1 MAAKEEIYYKRRV
14 NTAYFT
20 SLISIMLVLFTLGFI
35 GLLIVHAKI
44 LSNYIKEN
52 IGFEIIIKPGVKE
65 ADVIRLQKQLDTR
78 NYVKTTQYITKKEAL
93 DRLKKSLGNN
103 FVNFFGKGDNP
114 LLPSIDVRFN
124 AAWAN
129 NDSIS
134 KIENRLLKKSF
145 VKEVYYQKSLVQ
157 EIDRNLQKITL
168 VLLVLS
174 VVLLVIAVTLINN
187 SIRLTVYS
195 KRFVIK
201 TKRFVIKS
209 MQLVGATRGFI
220 RRPFVWKGMLQ
231 GFYSALIA
239 LVLLTAV
246 LAIAQENLPELAAIE
261 STEMIGLVY
270 LFVVLLGMAVTGFS
284 TFFSVSRYLDMN
296 KHKLYF

>member
-1 MAAKEEIYYKRRV
+1 MAVKEEQYYKKRV

-20 SLISIMLVLFTLGFI
+20 SLISIMLVLFTLGFL
-35 GLLIVHAKI
+35 GLMVVHARI

-65 ADVIRLQKQLDTR
+65 AEVIRLQKHLDTR
-78 NYVKTTQYITKKEAL
+78 DYVKTTEYITKKEAL
-93 DRLKKSLGNN
+93 DRLKKSLGDN
-103 FVNFFGKGDNP
+103 FVNFFGKGNNP

-134 KIENRLLKKSF
+134 KIETQLLNKPF

-157 EIDRNLQKITL
+157 EIDKNLSKITL
-168 VLLVLS
+168 ILLVLS
-174 VVLLVIAVTLINN
+174 AILLVIAITLMNN
-187 SIRLTVYS
+187 SIRLTIYS
-195 KRFVIK
+195 KRFI
-201 TKRFVIKS
+201 IKS

-220 RRPFVWKGMLQ
+220 RRPFVWKGLLQ

-239 LVLLTAV
+239 LVLLTVV
-246 LAIAQENLPELAAIE
+246 LVIARENLPELEVIE
-261 STEMIGLVY
+261 STQMISLVY
-270 LFVVLLGMAVTGFS
+270 AFVILLGMAVTGFS
-284 TFFSVSRYLDMN
+284 TYFSVSRYLDMN

>member
-1 MAAKEEIYYKRRV
+1 MAAMEEQYYKKRV

-20 SLISIMLVLFTLGFI
+20 SLISITLVLFTLGFI
-35 GLLIVHAKI
+35 GLLIVHAKT

-52 IGFEIIIKPGVKE
+52 IGFEIIIKPGVKDAE
-65 ADVIRLQKQLDTR
+65 VIRLQKHLDTR
-78 NYVKTTQYITKKEAL
+78 DYVKTTEYITKKEAL
-93 DRLKKSLGNN
+93 NRLKKSLGNN
-103 FVNFFGKGDNP
+103 FVDFFGKEDNP

-134 KIENRLLKKSF
+134 KIEKQILIKPF

-157 EIDRNLQKITL
+157 EIDKNLSKITL

-174 VVLLVIAVTLINN
+174 AVLLIIAIALMNN
-187 SIRLTVYS
+187 STRLTIYS
-195 KRFVIK
+195 KRFVIN
-201 TKRFVIKS
+201 S

-231 GFYSALIA
+231 GVYSAFIA

-246 LAIAQENLPELAAIE
+246 LVVARESLPELTAIE
-261 STEMIGLVY
+261 SPRLIGLVY
-270 LFVVLLGMAVTGFS
+270 IFVILLGMAVTGFS
-284 TFFSVSRYLDMN
+284 TFFAVNRYLDMN

>member
-1 MAAKEEIYYKRRV
+1 MVSKEEQYYKKRG

-20 SLISIMLVLFTLGFI
+20 SLVSIMLVLFTLGFL
-35 GLLIVHAKI
+35 GLLVVHAKI

-65 ADVIRLQKQLDTR
+65 AEVIRLQKQLDTR
-78 NYVKTTQYITKKEAL
+78 DYVKTTDYITKSEAL

-114 LLPSIDVRFN
+114 FLPSIDVRFN

-134 KIENRLLKKSF
+134 KIENQLLKKPF

-157 EIDRNLQKITL
+157 EIDRNLSKITL

-174 VVLLVIAVTLINN
+174 AILLIIAVALMNN
-187 SIRLTVYS
+187 SIRLTIYS
-195 KRFVIK
+195 
-201 TKRFVIKS
+201 KRFVIKS

-220 RRPFVWKGMLQ
+220 RRPFVWKGILQ
-231 GFYSALIA
+231 GFYGALIA
-239 LVLLTAV
+239 LALLTVV
-246 LAIAQENLPELAAIE
+246 LAIARENLPELAAIE

-296 KHKLYF
+296 KHNLYF

>member
-1 MAAKEEIYYKRRV
+1 MAAKEEQYYKKRV

-20 SLISIMLVLFTLGFI
+20 SLISITLVLFTLGFL
-35 GLLIVHAKI
+35 GLLIVHAKT

-65 ADVIRLQKQLDTR
+65 AEVIRLQKHLDTR
-78 NYVKTTQYITKKEAL
+78 DYVKTTEYITKKEAL
-93 DRLKKSLGNN
+93 NRLKKSLGNN

-134 KIENRLLKKSF
+134 KIEKQMLAKPF

-157 EIDRNLQKITL
+157 EIDRNLNKITL

-174 VVLLVIAVTLINN
+174 GVLLMIAIALMNN
-187 SIRLTVYS
+187 STRLTIYS
-195 KRFVIK
+195 
-201 TKRFVIKS
+201 KRFVIKS

-231 GFYSALIA
+231 GVYSAFIA
-239 LVLLTAV
+239 LALLTAV
-246 LAIAQENLPELAAIE
+246 LVVVRENLPELTVIE
-261 STEMIGLVY
+261 SFRLIGVVY
-270 LFVVLLGMAVTGFS
+270 IFVILLGMAVTGFS
-284 TFFSVSRYLDMN
+284 TFFAVNRYLDMN

>member
-1 MAAKEEIYYKRRV
+1 MVAKEEIYYKRRV

-20 SLISIMLVLFTLGFI
+20 SLVSIMLVLFTLGFI

-78 NYVKTTQYITKKEAL
+78 DYVRTTEYITKKEAL
-93 DRLKKSLGNN
+93 GRLKKSLGND

-134 KIENRLLKKSF
+134 KIENQLLKKSF
-145 VKEVYYQKSLVQ
+145 IKEVYYQKSLVQ
-157 EIDRNLQKITL
+157 EIDKNLRKITL

-174 VVLLVIAVTLINN
+174 AVLLIIAVTLINN

-195 KRFVIK
+195 R
-201 TKRFVIKS
+201 RFVIKS

-246 LAIAQENLPELAAIE
+246 LAIARENLPELAAIE

-270 LFVVLLGMAVTGFS
+270 LFVVLLGMAVTGLS

>member
-1 MAAKEEIYYKRRV
+1 MAGKEDQYYKKRV

-20 SLISIMLVLFTLGFI
+20 SLISITLVLFTLGFL
-35 GLLIVHAKI
+35 GLLIIHAKT

-52 IGFEIIIKPGVKE
+52 IGFEIIVKPGVKE
-65 ADVIRLQKQLDTR
+65 AEVVRLQKQLDIKP
-78 NYVKTTQYITKKEAL
+78 YVKTTEYISKREAL
-93 DRLKKSLGNN
+93 NRLKKSLGEN

-129 NDSIS
+129 NDSIT
-134 KIENRLLKKSF
+134 KIEKMLLKKPII
-145 VKEVYYQKSLVQ
+145 KEVYYQKSLVQ
-157 EIDRNLQKITL
+157 EIDKNMSKISL
-168 VLLVLS
+168 VLLILS
-174 VVLLVIAVTLINN
+174 GFLLIIAVALMNN
-187 SIRLTVYS
+187 SIRLTIYS
-195 KRFVIK
+195 R
-201 TKRFVIKS
+201 RFVIKS

-239 LVLLTAV
+239 IALLSGV
-246 LAIAQENLPELAAIE
+246 LAVARENMPELKSVE
-261 STEMIGLVY
+261 DPLLIGLVF

-284 TFFSVSRYLDMN
+284 TYFAVNRYLDMN

>member
-1 MAAKEEIYYKRRV
+1 MAVKEEQYYKKRV

-20 SLISIMLVLFTLGFI
+20 SLISITLVLFTLGFL
-35 GLLIVHAKI
+35 GLLLIHAKT

-52 IGFEIIIKPGVKE
+52 IGFEIIIKPGVRE
-65 ADVIRLQKQLDTR
+65 AEVLRLQKQLDTR
-78 NYVKTTQYITKKEAL
+78 PYVKTTEYITRQEAL
-93 DRLKKSLGNN
+93 NRLKQSLGEN

-114 LLPSIDVRFN
+114 LLPSIDVRFH

-134 KIENRLLKKSF
+134 KIEQQLLKKPLI
-145 VKEVYYQKSLVQ
+145 KEVYYQKSLVQ
-157 EIDRNLQKITL
+157 EIDKNMNKISL

-174 VVLLVIAVTLINN
+174 AVLLVIAVALMNN
-187 SIRLTVYS
+187 SIRLTIYS
-195 KRFVIK
+195 R
-201 TKRFVIKS
+201 RFVIKS

-239 LVLLTAV
+239 IALLTAV
-246 LAIAQENLPELAAIE
+246 LAIARENLPELASVE
-261 STEMIGLVY
+261 SPFMIGLVY
-270 LFVVLLGMAVTGFS
+270 LFVIVLGMAVTGWS
-284 TFFSVSRYLDMN
+284 TYFAVNRYLDMN

>member
-1 MAAKEEIYYKRRV
+1 MAVKEEQYYKKRV

-20 SLISIMLVLFTLGFI
+20 SLISITLVLFTLGFL
-35 GLLIVHAKI
+35 GLLIVHAKT

-52 IGFEIIIKPGVKE
+52 IGFEIIINPGVKE
-65 ADVIRLQKQLDTR
+65 AEVIWLQKQLDIR
-78 NYVKTTQYITKKEAL
+78 PYVKTTEYITKQEAL
-93 DRLKKSLGNN
+93 MRLKKSLGDN
-103 FVNFFGKGDNP
+103 FVNFFGKDDNP
-114 LLPSIDVRFN
+114 LLPSIDVRFH

-134 KIENRLLKKSF
+134 KIEKQLLKKPI
-145 VKEVYYQKSLVQ
+145 VKEVYYQKSLVE
-157 EIDRNLQKITL
+157 EIDKNLSKISL
-168 VLLVLS
+168 ILLVLS
-174 VVLLVIAVTLINN
+174 AVLLVIAVALMNN
-187 SIRLTVYS
+187 SIRLTIYS
-195 KRFVIK
+195 R
-201 TKRFVIKS
+201 RFVIKS

-239 LVLLTAV
+239 IALLTAV
-246 LAIAQENLPELAAIE
+246 LAVARENLPELASVE
-261 STEMIGLVY
+261 SPFMIGLVY

-284 TFFSVSRYLDMN
+284 TFFAVNRYLDMN

>member
-1 MAAKEEIYYKRRV
+1 MAAKEELYYKRRV

-20 SLISIMLVLFTLGFI
+20 SLVSIMLVLFTLGFM

-78 NYVKTTQYITKKEAL
+78 DYVKTTEYITKKEAL
-93 DRLKKSLGNN
+93 GRLKKSLGNN

-134 KIENRLLKKSF
+134 KIENQLLKKSF
-145 VKEVYYQKSLVQ
+145 IKEVYYQKSLVQ
-157 EIDRNLQKITL
+157 EIDKNLRKITL

-174 VVLLVIAVTLINN
+174 AVLLIIAVTLINN
-187 SIRLTVYS
+187 SIRLTIYS
-195 KRFVIK
+195 
-201 TKRFVIKS
+201 KRFVIKS

-239 LVLLTAV
+239 LVFLTAV
-246 LAIAQENLPELAAIE
+246 LAIARESLPELAAIE

-284 TFFSVSRYLDMN
+284 SFFSVSRYLDMN

>member
-1 MAAKEEIYYKRRV
+1 
-14 NTAYFT
+14 
-20 SLISIMLVLFTLGFI
+20 VLFTLGFL

-52 IGFEIIIKPGVKE
+52 IGFEIIIKPGVKDAE
-65 ADVIRLQKQLDTR
+65 VIRLQKHLDTR
-78 NYVKTTQYITKKEAL
+78 DYVKTTEYITKKEAL
-93 DRLKKSLGNN
+93 NRLKKNLGNN

-134 KIENRLLKKSF
+134 KIEKQMLAKPF

-157 EIDRNLQKITL
+157 EIDKNLSKITL

-174 VVLLVIAVTLINN
+174 GVLLIIAIALMNN
-187 SIRLTVYS
+187 STRLTIYS
-195 KRFVIK
+195 
-201 TKRFVIKS
+201 KRFVIKS

-231 GFYSALIA
+231 GVYSALIA

-246 LAIAQENLPELAAIE
+246 LAVARENLPELSVIE
-261 STEMIGLVY
+261 SLRLIGVVY
-270 LFVVLLGMAVTGFS
+270 VFVILLGMAVTGFS
-284 TFFSVSRYLDMN
+284 TFFAVNRYLDMN

>member
-1 MAAKEEIYYKRRV
+1 MAAKEEQYYKKRV

-20 SLISIMLVLFTLGFI
+20 SLMSITLVLFTLGFL
-35 GLLIVHAKI
+35 GLLVVHAKT

-65 ADVIRLQKQLDTR
+65 AEVFRLLKQLDTR
-78 NYVKTTQYITKKEAL
+78 DYVKTTEYITKKEAL
-93 DRLKKSLGNN
+93 DRLKKSLGDN
-103 FVNFFGKGDNP
+103 FVNFFGKNDNP

-134 KIENRLLKKSF
+134 KIEKQLLQKPF
-145 VKEVYYQKSLVQ
+145 IKEVYYQKSLVQ
-157 EIDRNLQKITL
+157 EIDKNLNKISL

-174 VVLLVIAVTLINN
+174 AILLVIAIALMNN
-187 SIRLTVYS
+187 SIRLTIYS
-195 KRFVIK
+195 R
-201 TKRFVIKS
+201 RFVIKS

-246 LAIAQENLPELAAIE
+246 LAIARENLPELTSIE
-261 STEMIGLVY
+261 STTLIGLVY

-284 TFFSVSRYLDMN
+284 TFFAVNRYLDMN

>member
-1 MAAKEEIYYKRRV
+1 MAAKEEQYYKKRV

-20 SLISIMLVLFTLGFI
+20 SLISITLVLFTLGFL
-35 GLLIVHAKI
+35 GLLIVHAKT

-65 ADVIRLQKQLDTR
+65 AEVIRLQKHLDTR
-78 NYVKTTQYITKKEAL
+78 DYVKTTEYITKKEAL
-93 DRLKKSLGNN
+93 NRLKKSLGNN

-134 KIENRLLKKSF
+134 KIKKQMLAKPF

-157 EIDRNLQKITL
+157 EIDKNLNKITL

-174 VVLLVIAVTLINN
+174 GVLLMIAIALMNN
-187 SIRLTVYS
+187 STRLTIYS
-195 KRFVIK
+195 
-201 TKRFVIKS
+201 KRFVIKS

-231 GFYSALIA
+231 GVYSALIA

-246 LAIAQENLPELAAIE
+246 LAVARENLPELTVIK
-261 STEMIGLVY
+261 SFRLIGVVY
-270 LFVVLLGMAVTGFS
+270 VFVILLGMAVTGFS
-284 TFFSVSRYLDMN
+284 TFLAVNRYLDMN

>member
-1 MAAKEEIYYKRRV
+1 MAAKEEQYYRKRI

-20 SLISIMLVLFTLGFI
+20 SLISITLVLFTLGFL

-52 IGFEIIIKPGVKE
+52 IGFEIIIKSGVKDAE
-65 ADVIRLQKQLDTR
+65 VIRLQKHLDTR
-78 NYVKTTQYITKKEAL
+78 DYVKTTEYITKKEAL
-93 DRLKKSLGNN
+93 NRLKKSLGNN
-103 FVNFFGKGDNP
+103 FVDFFGKGDNP

-134 KIENRLLKKSF
+134 KIEKQMLAKPF

-157 EIDRNLQKITL
+157 EIDKNLSKITL

-174 VVLLVIAVTLINN
+174 AVLLMIAIALMNN
-187 SIRLTVYS
+187 TTRLTIYS
-195 KRFVIK
+195 KRFVIN
-201 TKRFVIKS
+201 S

-220 RRPFVWKGMLQ
+220 RRPFVWNGMLQ
-231 GFYSALIA
+231 GVFSALIA
-239 LVLLTAV
+239 LALLTAG
-246 LAIAQENLPELAAIE
+246 LAIARENLPELTVIE
-261 STEMIGLVY
+261 SFRLIGVVY
-270 LFVVLLGMAVTGFS
+270 VFVILLGMAVTGFS
-284 TFFSVSRYLDMN
+284 TFFAVNRYLDMN

>member
-1 MAAKEEIYYKRRV
+1 MAAKEEQYYKKRV

-20 SLISIMLVLFTLGFI
+20 SLISITLVLFTLGFL

-52 IGFEIIIKPGVKE
+52 IGFEIIIKSGVKE
-65 ADVIRLQKQLDTR
+65 AEVIRLQKHLDTR
-78 NYVKTTQYITKKEAL
+78 DYVKTTEYITKKEAL
-93 DRLKKSLGNN
+93 NRLKKSLGNN
-103 FVNFFGKGDNP
+103 FVDFFGKGNNP

-134 KIENRLLKKSF
+134 KIEKQMLAKPF

-157 EIDRNLQKITL
+157 EIDKNLSKITL

-174 VVLLVIAVTLINN
+174 AVLLMIAIALMNN
-187 SIRLTVYS
+187 STRLTIYS
-195 KRFVIK
+195 KRFVIN
-201 TKRFVIKS
+201 S

-220 RRPFVWKGMLQ
+220 RRPFVWNGMLQ
-231 GFYSALIA
+231 GVYSALIA
-239 LVLLTAV
+239 LALLTAG
-246 LAIAQENLPELAAIE
+246 LAVARENLPELTVIE
-261 STEMIGLVY
+261 SFKLIGVVY
-270 LFVVLLGMAVTGFS
+270 VFVILLGMAVTGFS
-284 TFFSVSRYLDMN
+284 TFFAVNRYLDIN

>member
-1 MAAKEEIYYKRRV
+1 MAAKEDRYYKKRV

-20 SLISIMLVLFTLGFI
+20 SLVSIILVLFTLGFL
-35 GLLIVHAKI
+35 GLLVVHAKI

-65 ADVIRLQKQLDTR
+65 AEVFRLQKHLDTR
-78 NYVKTTQYITKKEAL
+78 DYVKSTEYITKSEAL
-93 DRLKKSLGNN
+93 NRLKKSLGNN

-134 KIENRLLKKSF
+134 KIERQLLKKPF
-145 VKEVYYQKSLVQ
+145 IKEVYYQKSLVQ
-157 EIDRNLQKITL
+157 EIDRNLNKITL

-174 VVLLVIAVTLINN
+174 AVLLIIAVALMNN
-187 SIRLTVYS
+187 SIRLTIYS
-195 KRFVIK
+195 R
-201 TKRFVIKS
+201 RFVIKS

-231 GFYSALIA
+231 GFYSAVIS

-246 LAIAQENLPELAAIE
+246 LAMARRNIPELAAIE
-261 STEMIGLVY
+261 STQMIALVY
-270 LFVVLLGMAVTGFS
+270 AFVILLGMAVTGIS
-284 TFFSVSRYLDMN
+284 TFFSVNRYLDMN
-296 KHKLYF
+296 KQKLYF

>member
-1 MAAKEEIYYKRRV
+1 MAAMEEQYYKKRV

-20 SLISIMLVLFTLGFI
+20 SLISITLVLFTLGFL
-35 GLLIVHAKI
+35 GLLIVHAKT

-52 IGFEIIIKPGVKE
+52 IGFEIIIKPGVKDAE
-65 ADVIRLQKQLDTR
+65 VIRLQKQLDTR
-78 NYVKTTQYITKKEAL
+78 DYVKTTEYITKKEAL

-103 FVNFFGKGDNP
+103 FVDFFGKEDNP

-134 KIENRLLKKSF
+134 KIEKQILIKPF

-157 EIDRNLQKITL
+157 EIDKNLSKITL

-174 VVLLVIAVTLINN
+174 AVLLIIAIALMNN
-187 SIRLTVYS
+187 STRLTIYS
-195 KRFVIK
+195 KRFVIN
-201 TKRFVIKS
+201 S

-231 GFYSALIA
+231 GVYSALIA
-239 LVLLTAV
+239 LVLLLVVAR
-246 LAIAQENLPELAAIE
+246 ESLPELTAIE
-261 STEMIGLVY
+261 SPRLIGLVY
-270 LFVVLLGMAVTGFS
+270 IFVILLGMAVTGFS
-284 TFFSVSRYLDMN
+284 TFFAVNRYLDMN

>member
-1 MAAKEEIYYKRRV
+1 MAAKEELYYKRRV

-20 SLISIMLVLFTLGFI
+20 SLVSIMLVLFTMGFI

-78 NYVKTTQYITKKEAL
+78 NYVKTTEYITKKEAL

-103 FVNFFGKGDNP
+103 FVNFFGNGDNP

-145 VKEVYYQKSLVQ
+145 IKEVYYQKSLVQ

-174 VVLLVIAVTLINN
+174 AVLLVIAVTLINN

-195 KRFVIK
+195 
-201 TKRFVIKS
+201 KRFVIKS

-261 STEMIGLVY
+261 STKMIGLVY

-284 TFFSVSRYLDMN
+284 TSFSVSHYLDMN

>member
-1 MAAKEEIYYKRRV
+1 MAAMEEQYYKKRV

-20 SLISIMLVLFTLGFI
+20 SLISITLVLFTLGFL
-35 GLLIVHAKI
+35 GLLIVHAKT

-52 IGFEIIIKPGVKE
+52 IGFEIIIKPGVKDAE
-65 ADVIRLQKQLDTR
+65 VIRLQKQLDTR
-78 NYVKTTQYITKKEAL
+78 DYVKTTEYITKKEAL

-103 FVNFFGKGDNP
+103 FVDFFGKEDNP

-134 KIENRLLKKSF
+134 KIEKQMLAKPF

-157 EIDRNLQKITL
+157 EIDKNLSKITL

-174 VVLLVIAVTLINN
+174 AVLLIIAIALMNN
-187 SIRLTVYS
+187 STRLTIYS
-195 KRFVIK
+195 KRFVIN
-201 TKRFVIKS
+201 S

-220 RRPFVWKGMLQ
+220 RRPFVWNGMLQ
-231 GFYSALIA
+231 GVYSALIA
-239 LVLLTAV
+239 LALLTAG
-246 LAIAQENLPELAAIE
+246 LAIARENLPELTVIE
-261 STEMIGLVY
+261 SFRLIGIVY
-270 LFVVLLGMAVTGFS
+270 VFVVLLGMAVTGFS
-284 TFFSVSRYLDMN
+284 TFFAVNRYLDMN

>member
-1 MAAKEEIYYKRRV
+1 MAAKEEEYYKKRV

-20 SLISIMLVLFTLGFI
+20 SLISITLVLFTLGFL
-35 GLLIVHAKI
+35 GLLIVHAKT

-78 NYVKTTQYITKKEAL
+78 NYVKTTEFITKKEAL
-93 DRLKKSLGNN
+93 ARLKKSLGSN
-103 FVNFFGKGDNP
+103 FVNFFGKGNNP

-134 KIENRLLKKSF
+134 KIEHQLLAKPF
-145 VKEVYYQKSLVQ
+145 IKEVYYQKSLVQ
-157 EIDRNLQKITL
+157 EIDRNLNKITL
-168 VLLVLS
+168 VLLILS
-174 VVLLVIAVTLINN
+174 AVLLIIAIALMNN
-187 SIRLTVYS
+187 SIRLTIYS
-195 KRFVIK
+195 R
-201 TKRFVIKS
+201 RFVIKS

-220 RRPFVWKGMLQ
+220 RRPFVWKGMMQ

-239 LVLLTAV
+239 LALLSGV
-246 LAIAQENLPELAAIE
+246 LAVARENLPELASIE
-261 STEMIGLVY
+261 NSQMIGIVY
-270 LFVVLLGMAVTGFS
+270 IVVVLLGMAVTGFS
-284 TFFSVSRYLDMN
+284 TFFAVNRYLDMN

>member
-1 MAAKEEIYYKRRV
+1 MAAKEEQYYKKRV

-20 SLISIMLVLFTLGFI
+20 SLISIMLVLFTLGFL

-65 ADVIRLQKQLDTR
+65 AEVIRLQKHLDTR
-78 NYVKTTQYITKKEAL
+78 EYVKTAEYISKKEAL
-93 DRLKKSLGNN
+93 NRLKKSLGDN

-134 KIENRLLKKSF
+134 KIEHRLLKKPF
-145 VKEVYYQKSLVQ
+145 IKEVYYQKSLVQ
-157 EIDRNLQKITL
+157 EIDKNINKITL
-168 VLLVLS
+168 ILLILS
-174 VVLLVIAVTLINN
+174 AVLLVIAIALMNN
-187 SIRLTVYS
+187 SIRLSIYS
-195 KRFVIK
+195 R
-201 TKRFVIKS
+201 RFVIKS

-220 RRPFVWKGMLQ
+220 RRPFVWKGMMQ

-239 LVLLTAV
+239 LALLTAF
-246 LAIAQENLPELAAIE
+246 LAIARENLPELAAIE
-261 STEMIGLVY
+261 STQMIALVY
-270 LFVVLLGMAVTGFS
+270 AFVILLGMAVTGLS
-284 TFFSVSRYLDMN
+284 TFFSVNRYLDMN
-296 KHKLYF
+296 NQKLYF

>member
-1 MAAKEEIYYKRRV
+1 MAAKEELYYKRRV

-20 SLISIMLVLFTLGFI
+20 SLVSIMLVLFTMGFI
-35 GLLIVHAKI
+35 GLLIVHANI

-78 NYVKTTQYITKKEAL
+78 DYVKTTEYITKKEAL
-93 DRLKKSLGNN
+93 GRLKKNLGAN

-129 NDSIS
+129 NDSIA
-134 KIENRLLKKSF
+134 KIENQLLKKSF
-145 VKEVYYQKSLVQ
+145 VKEVYYQKSLVH
-157 EIDRNLQKITL
+157 EIDKNLRKITL

-174 VVLLVIAVTLINN
+174 VVLLFIAVTLINN

-195 KRFVIK
+195 
-201 TKRFVIKS
+201 KRFVIKS

-239 LVLLTAV
+239 LALLTAV
-246 LAIAQENLPELAAIE
+246 LAIARENLPELAAIE

>member
-1 MAAKEEIYYKRRV
+1 MAAKEEQYYKKRL

-20 SLISIMLVLFTLGFI
+20 SLVSITLVLFTLGFL
-35 GLLIVHAKI
+35 GLMVVHARI

-52 IGFEIIIKPGVKE
+52 IGFEIIIKPGIKE
-65 ADVIRLQKQLDTR
+65 ADIIHLQKQLDTCD
-78 NYVKTTQYITKKEAL
+78 YVKTTEYITKKEAL
-93 DRLKKSLGNN
+93 DRLKKSLGDN
-103 FVNFFGKGDNP
+103 FVNFFGKGNNP

-134 KIENRLLKKSF
+134 KIENQLLKKSF
-145 VKEVYYQKSLVQ
+145 IKEVYYQKSLVQ
-157 EIDRNLQKITL
+157 EIDKNMNKITL

-174 VVLLVIAVTLINN
+174 IVLLVIAIALMNN
-187 SIRLTVYS
+187 SIRLSIYS
-195 KRFVIK
+195 RRFI
-201 TKRFVIKS
+201 IKS

-231 GFYSALIA
+231 GFYSAVIA
-239 LVLLTAV
+239 LGLLTVV
-246 LAIAQENLPELAAIE
+246 LVIARENIPELAAIE
-261 STEMIGLVY
+261 STKMIALVY
-270 LFVVLLGMAVTGFS
+270 LFVVLLGMAVTGLS
-284 TFFSVSRYLDMN
+284 TFLSVNRYLDMD

>member
-1 MAAKEEIYYKRRV
+1 MSAKEEQYYRKRV

-20 SLISIMLVLFTLGFI
+20 SLVSIMLVLFTLGFL
-35 GLLIVHAKI
+35 GLLIVNTKI

-78 NYVKTTQYITKKEAL
+78 DYVKTTEYITKKEAL
-93 DRLKKSLGNN
+93 DRLKKSLGDN

-134 KIENRLLKKSF
+134 KIERQLLKKSF
-145 VKEVYYQKSLVQ
+145 IKEVYYQKSLVQ
-157 EIDRNLQKITL
+157 EIDKNLNKITL

-174 VVLLVIAVTLINN
+174 AVLLIIAVALMNN
-187 SIRLTVYS
+187 SIRLTIYS
-195 KRFVIK
+195 R
-201 TKRFVIKS
+201 RFVIKS

-231 GFYSALIA
+231 GFFSALVA
-239 LVLLTAV
+239 LALLTAV
-246 LAIAQENLPELAAIE
+246 LVVARENLPELAAIE
-261 STEMIGLVY
+261 SPEMIGLVY
-270 LFVVLLGMAVTGFS
+270 VFVVLLGMAVTGFS
-284 TFFSVSRYLDMN
+284 TFFAVSRYLDMN

>member
-1 MAAKEEIYYKRRV
+1 MAAKEEKYYKKRV

-20 SLISIMLVLFTLGFI
+20 SLVSIMLVLFTLGFL
-35 GLLIVHAKI
+35 GLLVVHAKI

-65 ADVIRLQKQLDTR
+65 AEVIRLQKQLDIR
-78 NYVKTTQYITKKEAL
+78 DYVKTTEYITKKEAL
-93 DRLKKSLGNN
+93 HRLKKSLGNN

-114 LLPSIDVRFN
+114 LLSSIDVRFN

-134 KIENRLLKKSF
+134 KIENQLLKKPF

-157 EIDRNLQKITL
+157 EIDRNLSKITL
-168 VLLVLS
+168 ILLILS
-174 VVLLVIAVTLINN
+174 AILLIIAVALMNN
-187 SIRLTVYS
+187 SIRLAIYS
-195 KRFVIK
+195 R
-201 TKRFVIKS
+201 RFVIKS

-231 GFYSALIA
+231 GFYSAIFALI
-239 LVLLTAV
+239 LLTAV
-246 LAIAQENLPELAAIE
+246 LGVARENLPELAAIE

-270 LFVVLLGMAVTGFS
+270 VFVVLLGMAVTGLS
-284 TFFSVSRYLDMN
+284 TFFSVNRYLDMN
-296 KHKLYF
+296 KHNLYF

>member
-1 MAAKEEIYYKRRV
+1 MAAKEEQYYKKRV

-20 SLISIMLVLFTLGFI
+20 SLMSITLVLFTLGFL
-35 GLLIVHAKI
+35 GLLVVHAKT

-65 ADVIRLQKQLDTR
+65 AEVFRLLKQLDTR
-78 NYVKTTQYITKKEAL
+78 DYVKTTEYITKKEAL
-93 DRLKKSLGNN
+93 DRLKKSLGDN
-103 FVNFFGKGDNP
+103 FVNFFGKNDNP

-134 KIENRLLKKSF
+134 KIEKKLLQKPF
-145 VKEVYYQKSLVQ
+145 IKEVYYQKSLVQ
-157 EIDRNLQKITL
+157 EIDKNLNKISL

-174 VVLLVIAVTLINN
+174 AILLVIAIALMNN
-187 SIRLTVYS
+187 SIRLTIYS
-195 KRFVIK
+195 R
-201 TKRFVIKS
+201 RFVIKS

-246 LAIAQENLPELAAIE
+246 LAIARENLPELTSIE
-261 STEMIGLVY
+261 STTLIGLVY

-284 TFFSVSRYLDMN
+284 TFFAVNRYLDMN

>member
-1 MAAKEEIYYKRRV
+1 MAAMEEQYYKKRV

-20 SLISIMLVLFTLGFI
+20 SLISITLVLFTLGFL
-35 GLLIVHAKI
+35 GLLIVHAKT

-52 IGFEIIIKPGVKE
+52 IGFEIIIKPGVKDAE
-65 ADVIRLQKQLDTR
+65 VIRLQKQLDTR
-78 NYVKTTQYITKKEAL
+78 DYVKTTEYITKKEAL

-103 FVNFFGKGDNP
+103 FVDFFGKEDNP

-134 KIENRLLKKSF
+134 KIEKQILIKPF

-157 EIDRNLQKITL
+157 EIDKNLSKITL

-174 VVLLVIAVTLINN
+174 AVLLIIAIALMNN
-187 SIRLTVYS
+187 STRLTIYS
-195 KRFVIK
+195 KRFVIN
-201 TKRFVIKS
+201 S

-231 GFYSALIA
+231 GVYSALIA

-246 LAIAQENLPELAAIE
+246 LVVARESLPELTAIE
-261 STEMIGLVY
+261 SPRLIGLVY
-270 LFVVLLGMAVTGFS
+270 IFVILLGMAVTGFS
-284 TFFSVSRYLDMN
+284 TFFAVNRYLDMN

>member
-1 MAAKEEIYYKRRV
+1 MAVKEEQYYKKRV

-20 SLISIMLVLFTLGFI
+20 SLISITLVLFTLGFL
-35 GLLIVHAKI
+35 GLLAVHARI

-52 IGFEIIIKPGVKE
+52 IGFEIIIKPGVKDAE
-65 ADVIRLQKQLDTR
+65 VLRLQKQLDTKP
-78 NYVKTTQYITKKEAL
+78 YVKTTEYITKQEAL
-93 DRLKKSLGNN
+93 QRLEKSLGKN

-124 AAWAN
+124 ADWAN

-134 KIENRLLKKSF
+134 KIEKTLLRKPL
-145 VKEVYYQKSLVQ
+145 VKEVYYQKSLVE
-157 EIDRNLQKITL
+157 EIDRNMSKITL

-174 VVLLVIAVTLINN
+174 GFLLVIAIALMNN
-187 SIRLTVYS
+187 SIRLAIYS
-195 KRFVIK
+195 R
-201 TKRFVIKS
+201 RFVIKS

-231 GFYSALIA
+231 GFYSAVIA
-239 LVLLTAV
+239 IGLLTAG
-246 LAIAQENLPELAAIE
+246 LAVARENLPELSSVE
-261 STEMIGLVY
+261 NPLMIGLVY

-284 TFFSVSRYLDMN
+284 TFFAVNRYLDMN